1 MRRNMK
7 PGMRRGLLAAL
18 VMILLLMLP
27 LGAQAAFKPD
37 MTKTGSLTIRFV
49 QDGHPIREAVFK
61 VYRVAEMSEDLKY
74 TLTDDFA
81 GYQVELNGLDSAG
94 WSSMASMLAG
104 YAQADKIPPLATLT
118 TDANGRT
125 GTVSGL
131 SGLYLLVGTRGKSD
145 GKYYS
150 PEPAFVTIPTL
161 NYAKDQWEYD
171 VVVSPKPVPDT
182 RDPVRITV
190 RKVWKDPGW
199 KKERPEQVTVWLL
212 RDGERFE
219 QVTLSKEN
227 NWTYT
232 WEDLSPDFTWTVIED
247 PVPEHY
253 KVTITQD
260 GVEYVIK
267 NTRPPRPDDDE
278 HLPQTGLNWWPV
290 WLLAGAGMLL
300 FVIGWIR
307 RRESEE

>member
-1 MRRNMK
+1 MRCRWLCVLM
-7 PGMRRGLLAAL
+7 MLLAFAL
-18 VMILLLMLP
+18 LP
-27 LGAQAAFKPD
+27 LGAQAAGKPD
-37 MTKTGSLTIRFV
+37 MTKTGSLTIHFE

-61 VYRVAEMSEDLKY
+61 LYHVAEMSEELKY
-74 TLTDDFA
+74 TLTEDFA
-81 GYQVELNGLDSAG
+81 KYQVELNGLDSEG
-94 WSSMASMLAG
+94 WSSMASQLAS
-104 YAQADKIPPLATLT
+104 YAAADKIEPVATLT
-118 TDANGRT
+118 TDSSGRT

-150 PEPAFVTIPTL
+150 PEPVFVTVPSMNWL
-161 NYAKDQWEYD
+161 KDRWEYD

-182 RDPVRITV
+182 RDPVSVTV

-199 KKERPEQVTVWLL
+199 KDERPELVTVWLL
-212 RDGERFE
+212 RDGEHFE

-247 PVPEHY
+247 PVPENY

-260 GVEYVIK
+260 GIEFVIK
-267 NTRPPRPDDDE
+267 NTRPPRPDDDD
-278 HLPQTGLNWWPV
+278 HLPQTGMNWWPV
-290 WLLAGAGMLL
+290 WLLGGAGMLL

-307 RRESEE
+307 RRDSEE